1 VKVLA
6 ETLRMI
12 MVTPEREVYN
22 GEAAMVILPAFYG
35 EMGVLPEHMPVM
47 VALRCGEVRIK
58 TSDGVKSYVVDGG
71 LAEVTG
77 RMVKV
82 LANFAEDMSEADP
95 EQASRNIVEL
105 EGLLENA
112 ELTGSE
118 QDRIKNEILKC
129 KTVIKIS
136 ERRH

>member
-1 VKVLA
+1 MKVLA

-12 MVTPEREVYN
+12 MVTPEREIYN

-35 EMGVLPEHMPVM
+35 EMGVLPKHMPVM

-118 QDRIKNEILKC
+118 QDSIKNEILKC

>member
-1 VKVLA
+1 
-6 ETLRMI
+6 
-12 MVTPEREVYN
+12 MVTPEREIYN

-35 EMGVLPEHMPVM
+35 EMGVLPKHMPVM

-118 QDRIKNEILKC
+118 QDSIKNEILKC

>member
-47 VALRCGEVRIK
+47 AALRCGEVRIK

>member
-1 VKVLA
+1 
-6 ETLRMI
+6 

-35 EMGVLPEHMPVM
+35 EMGVLPKHMPVM

>member
-1 VKVLA
+1 MKVLA

-35 EMGVLPEHMPVM
+35 EMGVLPKHMPVM

>member
-1 VKVLA
+1 
-6 ETLRMI
+6 

-35 EMGVLPEHMPVM
+35 EMGVLPKHMPVM

-118 QDRIKNEILKC
+118 QDSIKNEILKC

>member
-12 MVTPEREVYN
+12 MVTPEREIYN

-35 EMGVLPEHMPVM
+35 EMGVLPKHMPVM

>member
-12 MVTPEREVYN
+12 MVTPEREIYN

-35 EMGVLPEHMPVM
+35 EMGVLPKHMPVM

-118 QDRIKNEILKC
+118 QDSIKNEILKC

>member
-1 VKVLA
+1 
-6 ETLRMI
+6 
-12 MVTPEREVYN
+12 MVTPEREIYN
-22 GEAAMVILPAFYG
+22 GESAMVILPAFYG
-35 EMGVLPEHMPVM
+35 EMGVLPKHMPIM

-58 TSDGVKSYVVDGG
+58 TFDGAKSYVVDGG

-77 RMVKV
+77 QVVKV
-82 LANFAEDMSEADP
+82 LANFAEDMSEANS

-105 EGLLENA
+105 EDLLKNA
-112 ELTGSE
+112 ELIDVE
-118 QDRIKNEILKC
+118 VDRIKNEISKC

>member
-1 VKVLA
+1 MKELA
-6 ETLRMI
+6 ETLRVI
-12 MVTPEREVYN
+12 MVTPEKEVYN

-35 EMGVLPEHMPVM
+35 EMGVLLKHMTIM

-77 RMVKV
+77 KIVKV
-82 LANFAEDMSEADP
+82 LANFAEDMSKVDP
-95 EQASRNIVEL
+95 EGASRNIVEF
-105 EGLLENA
+105 ESLLENA

-118 QDRIKNEILKC
+118 QDRIKSEILKC
-129 KTVIKIS
+129 KTMIKIS
-136 ERRH
+136 ERLH

>member
-1 VKVLA
+1 
-6 ETLRMI
+6 
-12 MVTPEREVYN
+12 MVTPEREIYN

-35 EMGVLPEHMPVM
+35 EMGVLPKHMPVM

>member
-1 VKVLA
+1 MA
-6 ETLRMI
+6 
-12 MVTPEREVYN
+12 TPEREVYN
-22 GEAAMVILPAFYG
+22 SEAAMVILPAFYG
-35 EMGVLPEHMPVM
+35 EMGVLPKHMPVM

>member
-1 VKVLA
+1 MA
-6 ETLRMI
+6 
-12 MVTPEREVYN
+12 TPEREVYN

-35 EMGVLPEHMPVM
+35 EMGVLPKHMPVM
-47 VALRCGEVRIK
+47 AALRCGEVRIK

-112 ELTGSE
+112 ELTGPE